1 MLSKKNTAHSI
12 ESLGGTNC
20 VSMHVEDVGVCCL
33 LAFDLNLL
41 KDLNGENEEED
52 DGGGGC

>member
-20 VSMHVEDVGVCCL
+20 VSMHVEDVGVGCL